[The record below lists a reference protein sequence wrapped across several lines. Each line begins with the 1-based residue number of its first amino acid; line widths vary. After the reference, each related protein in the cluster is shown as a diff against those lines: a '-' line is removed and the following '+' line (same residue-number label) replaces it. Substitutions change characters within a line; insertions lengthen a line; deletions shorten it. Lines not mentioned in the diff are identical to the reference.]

1 MIIVWSPLSC
11 CSAGAGASWTIGTGA
26 GSWTFGTTA
35 RQGAGAGS
43 WTFGTTAPA
52 RVRSSAGAGSWT
64 FGTTA
69 RQGAGAGAVERWRLE
84 ERLDSRLQ
92 VRLLRTRFA
101 AVQFVV
107 PLVGAPVA
115 SCGFSAMPLRMPLRR
130 MLPIMAQDLQV
141 WRLWGA
147 DCQKQVKD

>member
-35 RQGAGAGS
+35 RQG
-43 WTFGTTAPA
+43 
-52 RVRSSAGAGSWT
+52 AGAGSWT

-147 DCQKQVKD
+147 DCQKQVKA